1 VAGATV
7 LRAGAKVVLLYL
19 PDAVPGGRA
28 YSVTDSQRSVPLLW
42 LIALSVAAI
51 VAFCRWRGLTS
62 LAGLAL
68 SFAILLFSCCRPSC
82 TASRRCWSPW
92 SARRPSCSPRRTS
105 PRAWLVNGVSETAGA
120 TALRNLVTGQVRTV
134 PPTAHGSARCGP
146 TWCRVISLDAD
157 GTAIEL
163 MRTDGAQRERIGDA
177 TMAAPLTDP
186 TPLDRFE
193 ILAQIGDNTALTN
206 HVQLV
211 VYEISTRRLVLISPD
226 AFDVNFRAGV
236 LWWSTGT
243 DDAFVRHALDL
254 RTV

>member
-1 VAGATV
+1 V
-7 LRAGAKVVLLYL
+7 LPAILHGE
-19 PDAVPGGRA
+19 
-28 YSVTDSQRSVPLLW
+28 SPLL
-42 LIALSVAAI
+42 VAVVGASAI
-51 VAFCRWRGLTS
+51 MFAATYLTQGVARERGERD
-62 LAGLAL
+62 G
-68 SFAILLFSCCRPSC
+68 
-82 TASRRCWSPW
+82 RCHGAAESGHWSGPY
-92 SARRPSCSPRRTS
+92 
-105 PRAWLVNGVSETAGA
+105 L
-120 TALRNLVTGQVRTV
+120 

-211 VYEISTRRLVLISPD
+211 GYEISTRRLVLISPD